1 MMTRQALM
9 QALKGET
16 PESLTI
22 PAAAR
27 DKTLKNPML
36 TVTLDKLQKA
46 AEAWR
51 GTPIS
56 ATCFAAFRRF
66 DTDGNRKEFE
76 NIYFERRR
84 RLTTFGLM
92 SWLYARE
99 EDLAELE
106 NMIWA
111 VCDEYTWCLPAHLQ
125 GKSLVRLETE
135 GFTVD
140 LFAAETAQTLAE
152 LLFLFRGRLHPIV
165 AERARRMVRER
176 VIRPFLE
183 GDFGWE
189 HSTSNWAAVCGGAVG
204 MAGLYLAESEE
215 ELCRLIEKLESPFA
229 SYLQGFAEDGTC
241 LEGMDY
247 WTYGFSYYTAFA
259 DLLFRRTGGSID
271 MLKPERV
278 REIAR
283 FQPKC
288 FFPYGQNVA
297 FSDAHQ
303 GSFYYHGLLCYLRSR
318 IPDVRMPDASRRIT
332 DVCDDCG
339 RWAMALRNLLWTE
352 PEPIRAECGG
362 CYPLQAA
369 QWYICTTEDG
379 RVSMAAKAGHNME
392 PHNHNDVGS
401 FHLFVQGA
409 PLLLDLG
416 AGTYTREYFSA
427 EHRYEYLC
435 CCSRGHNVP
444 IIDGQYQKEGR
455 QSCATDVAMDET
467 GMRADIAGAYG
478 NAHLLHF
485 VRDLRFDR
493 KTGGLTLRESYE
505 FADKLGRI
513 SERFILQN
521 APQIE
526 QGTITL
532 QADGQTALLH
542 YPAERFAVSVTTAKH
557 EQTTV
562 YLLDL
567 ALKQPGLAGEYL
579 LQFDIQ

>member
-1 MMTRQALM
+1 MTHQELMRALE
-9 QALKGET
+9 KGT
-16 PESLTI
+16 AESLAL
-22 PAAAR
+22 PAGSR
-27 DKTLKNPML
+27 EGVLNNPML
-36 TVTLDKLQKA
+36 GVTLSKLQKA

-51 GTPIS
+51 GKSIG
-56 ATCFAAFRRF
+56 ALRFAAFRRF
-66 DTDGNRKEFE
+66 DTDGNRKAFE
-76 NIYFERRR
+76 NIYFERRS
-84 RLTTFGLM
+84 RLTVFGLM
-92 SWLYARE
+92 SWLYGRR

-106 NMIWA
+106 DLIWA

-152 LLFLFRGRLHPIV
+152 LLFLLKGQLHPLV
-165 AERARRMVRER
+165 AERAGRMVRER
-176 VIRPFLE
+176 VIQPFLE
-183 GDFGWE
+183 GSFGWE
-189 HSTSNWAAVCGGAVG
+189 HSESNWAAVCGGAVG
-204 MAGLYLAESEE
+204 MAGLYLLEDQE
-215 ELCRLIEKLESPFA
+215 ELCQLIEKLENPFTC
-229 SYLQGFAEDGTC
+229 YLQGFAEDGTC

-259 DLLFRRTGGSID
+259 DMLFRRTNGAID
-271 MLKPERV
+271 MLNPRRV
-278 REIAR
+278 QEIAR

-303 GSFYYHGLLCYLRSR
+303 GSFYYGGLLCYLRSR
-318 IPDVRMPDASRRIT
+318 IADVKMPDEARRIT

-352 PEPIRAECGG
+352 TEPIKAECGG
-362 CYPLQAA
+362 CYPLKAA

-379 RVSMAAKAGHNME
+379 RVSVAAKAGHNMD

-401 FHLFVQGA
+401 FHLFAQGA

-444 IIDGQYQKEGR
+444 VIDGQYQKEGR
-455 QSCATDVAMDET
+455 QYCAKHVDVDET
-467 GMRADIAGAYG
+467 GIRADIAGAYG
-478 NAHLLHF
+478 NEHLLHF

-493 KTGGLTLRESYE
+493 ETGRLTLRESYE
-505 FADKLGRI
+505 FASKPGSI
-513 SERFILQN
+513 SERFILKN
-521 APQIE
+521 APQMEPGSI
-526 QGTITL
+526 TI

-542 YPAERFAVSVTTAKH
+542 YPSEMFAASVTMAQH

-567 ALKQPGLAGEYL
+567 ALKQPDMAGEYL
-579 LQFDIQ
+579 LEFEIQ